1 VSGSCG
7 YAARRFA
14 MLATDRKLSLLDEDC
29 MLDITVDDLRR
40 LLNLFRFVEQKMED
54 ERYPYMDWGD
64 LDLQLRL
71 QERYQGILK
80 EEGIRCL

>member
-1 VSGSCG
+1 
-7 YAARRFA
+7 
-14 MLATDRKLSLLDEDC
+14 MHATDRTLSLLEEDC

-54 ERYPYMDWGD
+54 EQYPYMDWGD

-80 EEGIRCL
+80 GEGISCL